1 MIIVGIDPGVSGA
14 ISIIRDGKISMIYD
28 MPIMLDGTKSKRQI
42 NAAELANIFFQEK
55 IGEDDKIILESVSA
69 MPGQGVTGMFSFGQ
83 SFGVIKGVCA
93 ALKLPLH
100 LVRPVKWKKHYNLL
114 NSEKDASR
122 TKVIEMYPYIA
133 PMVSRKKDSNKAD
146 AILIGMYYYENL
158 EIKQVT

>member
-14 ISIIRDGKISMIYD
+14 ISIIRDGKISMICD

-114 NSEKDASR
+114 SSEKDASR

-146 AILIGMYYYENL
+146 AILIGMYFYENL
-158 EIKQVT
+158 EIK

>member
-114 NSEKDASR
+114 SSEKDASR

-158 EIKQVT
+158 EIK